1 MGSLGNAVIPAP
13 LARLLLHTPN
23 PAKDIAD
30 VRQVEWQFACV
41 RAFQDYEIVWFLR
54 RTLTAED
61 LAFEQA
67 TGNEAI
73 GRVEEIGFPILLD
86 DPSPTGEQEALP
98 QEF

>member
-1 MGSLGNAVIPAP
+1 MKPLGNVVIPEP

-41 RAFQDYEIVWFLR
+41 RGFQDYEIAWFLR

-67 TGNEAI
+67 TGDEAI
-73 GRVEEIGFPILLD
+73 GKVEEIGFPILLD
-86 DPSPTGEQEALP
+86 DPAPTDEP
-98 QEF
+98 QGPL